1 MFSAVLESDCI
12 SIIKY
17 DGKRQLSGAQLP
29 RQCVNGIKSWPVKV
43 SFNVIEENFGR
54 GKVVEIKNKDIV
66 VCEKGKI
73 SVKDIF
79 LNIYERNYFGKN
91 KTQQLTISKNEV
103 YTFSTKQD
111 YRECLIITR
120 RKTEGEI
127 VRTTSVCIPR
137 IDLEKKLNLDYCG
150 KIDFI
155 CFWSIDQAYL
165 DFGNSLV
172 SADDILELYFP
183 ERTLDKKKIERE
195 VNIDIVIPTIPDVA
209 KIALEKFD
217 EIIAWEYNIADVLVY
232 ITVHGKVFAVENPEQ
247 FVEHPYFEKD
257 DYLISQL
264 MAVERKNR
272 SSRIYLPLKKEGD
285 LISILSPEQYPIH
298 NLNIKNSLYT
308 IEKNDFITYI
318 FNGEPYPVLAKF
330 SF

>member
-1 MFSAVLESDCI
+1 MFSAILESDCI
-12 SIIKY
+12 SIINN
-17 DGKRQLSGAQLP
+17 
-29 RQCVNGIKSWPVKV
+29 VNGIKSWPVKV

-91 KTQQLTISKNEV
+91 EIQQLTINKNEV

-120 RKTEGEI
+120 QKTDGEI
-127 VRTTSVCIPR
+127 ARTTSICIPR
-137 IDLEKKLNLDYCG
+137 IELEKKLNLDYCG

-172 SADDILELYFP
+172 SAEDILELYFP
-183 ERTLDKKKIERE
+183 ERTLDKKKIERDI
-195 VNIDIVIPTIPDVA
+195 NIDIVIPTIPDVA
-209 KIALEKFD
+209 KITLEKFD
-217 EIIAWEYNIADVLVY
+217 EIIAWEFDRVLVY
-232 ITVHGKVFAVENPEQ
+232 ITVHGKVFAVENPER

-272 SSRIYLPLKKEGD
+272 IGRIYLPLKKEGD
-285 LISILSPEQYPIH
+285 LISLLSPEQYPIH